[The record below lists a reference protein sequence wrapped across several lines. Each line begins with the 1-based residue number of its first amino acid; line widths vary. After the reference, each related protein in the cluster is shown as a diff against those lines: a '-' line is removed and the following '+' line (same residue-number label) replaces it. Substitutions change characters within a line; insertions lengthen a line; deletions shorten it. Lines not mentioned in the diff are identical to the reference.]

1 MYLSIQEMKNN
12 EIITTGIRVEESMT
26 IRGLRLRLFKYGA
39 PDGDLTLTLK
49 DGATT
54 IGSINITMAALDADV
69 GTYFHGYVL
78 FEGDNAG
85 FRINVDPTTAYKE
98 LDIEL
103 TLDISMFENGEYT
116 ITATIFDNIGNSGS
130 IESGD
135 FGIRHI
141 TTTIPTTTP
150 PPTTPSLPPLNA
162 IDLVQFLLLD
172 IIALGGGIGIALLFE
187 KVKARRK
194 E

>member
-103 TLDISMFENGEYT
+103 TLANHTDSATNYISWCKN
-116 ITATIFDNIGNSGS
+116 FDTSFVDSYGS
-130 IESGD
+130 IISEGSQTAEQLTHFQP
-135 FGIRHI
+135 FGVEIFRN
-141 TTTIPTTTP
+141 
-150 PPTTPSLPPLNA
+150 S
-162 IDLVQFLLLD
+162 
-172 IIALGGGIGIALLFE
+172 
-187 KVKARRK
+187 
-194 E
+194 